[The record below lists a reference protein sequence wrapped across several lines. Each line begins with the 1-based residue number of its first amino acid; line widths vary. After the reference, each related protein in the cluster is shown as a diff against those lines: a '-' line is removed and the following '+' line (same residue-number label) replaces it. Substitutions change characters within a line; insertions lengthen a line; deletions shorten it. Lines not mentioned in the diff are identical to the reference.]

1 MQYEEPAH
9 ARTPCKTCQKFEGDS
24 HLNYPPWVLTL
35 FALQNLTSGGDH
47 ELPRRAAPAVHKP
60 VEIRSCSGI
69 DNGPAAPA
77 RREAA
82 PSKSAARL
90 GVKAEQ
96 VP

>member
-1 MQYEEPAH
+1 MNSQ
-9 ARTPCKTCQKFEGDS
+9 G
-24 HLNYPPWVLTL
+24 L
-35 FALQNLTSGGDH
+35 LQLQ
-47 ELPRRAAPAVHKP
+47 AVHKP